1 MKIFKFEL
9 RCAKFYVELEI
20 YCGYAIMYLLQL
32 CSFMDTEPV
41 SSILEKLLSS
51 LSLQQLKVRAKS
63 TVVAC
68 IVCYSNDVNCTQLI
82 RTVHASVI
90 SEETGRQTAG
100 PSHNDKKLEFRKNTT
115 SSQRA
120 HTQSTTEYMCTKLIL
135 IMWYKNMNIA
145 QIQSFTHSQ
154 N

>member
-41 SSILEKLLSS
+41 SSIREKLLSS

-90 SEETGRQTAG
+90 STYRTYQRHQYVPYMPA
-100 PSHNDKKLEFRKNTT
+100 SSVKRLADKLQDHRTTIKSSNFEKKYHKSTT
-115 SSQRA
+115 S
-120 HTQSTTEYMCTKLIL
+120 TYTVYD
-135 IMWYKNMNIA
+135 
-145 QIQSFTHSQ
+145 
-154 N
+154 